1 MIIKNIKFIGL
12 EFDFGY
18 SEENEEDKKNL
29 GRIDAEVFVEI
40 DDDGESKVITH
51 RTRLDEASFLDFMSE
66 QEVEKLNFGTDFSTS
81 IQQLRKLVAMK
92 TASDLGVE
100 LADVG
105 YVQRTP
111 IRNEVE
117 ELKNRISATEDAV
130 LLLMKEGM
138 M

>member
-1 MIIKNIKFIGL
+1 MIIKNIKFISL

-18 SEENEEDKKNL
+18 SEESEEDKKNL

-40 DDDGESKVITH
+40 DDNGESKVITH
-51 RTRLDEASFLDFMSE
+51 KTRLDEASFLDFMSE

-92 TASDLGVE
+92 TASDFGVE

-111 IRNEVE
+111 IRNDVE
-117 ELKNRISATEDAV
+117 ELKTRITATEDAV
-130 LLLMKEGM
+130 ILLMMEGM

>member
-18 SEENEEDKKNL
+18 SEESEEDKKNL
-29 GRIDAEVFVEI
+29 GRIDAEVFIEV

-111 IRNEVE
+111 IRNDVE

>member
-18 SEENEEDKKNL
+18 SEESEEDKKNL

-40 DDDGESKVITH
+40 DDNGESKVITH
-51 RTRLDEASFLDFMSE
+51 KTRLDEASFLDFMSE

-92 TASDLGVE
+92 MASDLGVE

-111 IRNEVE
+111 IRNDVE

-130 LLLMKEGM
+130 ILLMMEGM

>member
-1 MIIKNIKFIGL
+1 MIIKNIKFISL

-18 SEENEEDKKNL
+18 SEESEEDKKNL
-29 GRIDAEVFVEI
+29 GRIDAEVLVEI
-40 DDDGESKVITH
+40 DDNGESKVITH
-51 RTRLDEASFLDFMSE
+51 KTRLDEASFLDFMSE

-92 TASDLGVE
+92 TASDFGVE

-111 IRNEVE
+111 IRNDVE
-117 ELKNRISATEDAV
+117 ELRTRITATEDAV
-130 LLLMKEGM
+130 ILLMMEGM